1 MHSKTHSFIGLGC
14 VATLSFLMSSVGFAQ
29 EVSKPD
35 PHHIVRAAIHADTS
49 IQAVHPPAV
58 VYVWFRATS
67 DGHVLT
73 SGRDTSRVT
82 LLQHARGLGTIKTD
96 GFAPAGVLAP
106 ARVVYAWVE
115 VPTK

>member
-1 MHSKTHSFIGLGC
+1 MRSRTRSLVGVGC
-14 VATLSFLMSSVGFAQ
+14 AVTLSFLMSSVGFAQ
-29 EVSKPD
+29 GASHPD
-35 PHHIVRAAIHADTS
+35 PHHLVRAVIHADTS
-49 IQAVHPPAV
+49 IQAVHPPTV

-67 DGHVLT
+67 DGRVLQ

-82 LLQHARGLGTIKTD
+82 LLQRARALGTIKTD